1 MIAFDRY
8 VVLPYEAHDGA
19 LQVMMTESAEREGW
33 LAPRNEG
40 NSMEEEDLAERIQ
53 TAVWE
58 NHGECVG
65 MHEWQSVFHRS

>member
-1 MIAFDRY
+1 
-8 VVLPYEAHDGA
+8 
-19 LQVMMTESAEREGW
+19 MMTESAKREGW

-40 NSMEEEDLAERIQ
+40 NSMEEEDLAERSQ

-58 NHGECVG
+58 NYGECVG